1 MKGLRVKHQFWNSLY
16 GDQFTLLTQLDQ
28 YQYLGNCPPTLT
40 LSQQQ
45 STENKLGLMLG

>member
-28 YQYLGNCPPTLT
+28 YQYLGNCPPTPT

-45 STENKLGLMLG
+45 STESKLGLMLG

>member
-28 YQYLGNCPPTLT
+28 YQYLGNCPPTPTLT
-40 LSQQQ
+40 QPQ